1 MNNMKQKI
9 FSLLVMLVVAVTG
22 AWAQDADN
30 CPKIGQLHKR
40 VTVNLRRVAANYPSE
55 AIFAFDCSSGYQYG
69 VASDGEY
76 IYTSSWSSGSSSM
89 FYKYDLDGNFIEEF
103 NISGC
108 GYCRDL
114 TYDGTYF
121 YGVANGNTI
130 YQIDFE
136 SKTVVG
142 TITTDMSMRCVT
154 YDEKRDGFWV
164 AGNWVGPLALYDRS
178 GNKIQE
184 GIYADS
190 ASGIAYYEDITGEEH
205 ILQASNG
212 LGTLNDYN
220 ITTNTLQ
227 DNVLDLTTMPGY
239 NYGTSGGCFIGEYNG
254 QICLFADMQQSPN
267 RIAVYQLPDAKKN
280 FFDLIKAD
288 DAEVHGTVQFNIG
301 EDEDL
306 EEDVSSAKEGDKVTV
321 IVTPEDG
328 YMVAEVTG
336 EWQAAIARAPRRA
349 AIDMMRDIDLQ
360 FVSEDATTRAK
371 TYTFEMI
378 RADAEISCTY
388 KKLLTHPDITVDPIG
403 DQPYLGEPIE
413 PEVVVKDGE
422 TTLVLGTDYTVT
434 YVNNVEIGTATVII
448 TAVASSN
455 YSGSIQTTFE
465 IITNRLVLETSIANA
480 WNYYNSIKDTN
491 PDVAAWLK
499 EAIDAAQEVLD
510 NEDASQ
516 RELGDA
522 ANVLND
528 AVIAAQTEVD
538 AKRIT
543 ITIPAKSYVARIDAD
558 KRTIDE
564 GVAGVSI
571 YSVKS
576 VTDSEVELTAELGI
590 VPEETPYIIYN
601 NNDEDVTISIVFTHE
616 APDDVTYDSEHFKG
630 TLTDKAITDEDLQ
643 AADYYTL
650 TEGLDF
656 TKMQAAATVAAN
668 QCWIEL
674 APASDAHASSL
685 TIVPEGG
692 TTPTG
697 IADNKRE
704 SITNNRY
711 YDLNGRQLNAAP
723 TQKGVYILNGKK
735 VVVK

>member
-1 MNNMKQKI
+1 MKQKI
-9 FSLLVMLVVAVTG
+9 FSLLVLLVVAVTG
-22 AWAQDADN
+22 AWADEVTIGDN
-30 CPKIGQLHKR
+30 TTTTTTY
-40 VTVNLRRVAANYPSE
+40 VTPTNSLWNYSFVE
-55 AIFAFDCSSGYQYG
+55 Q
-69 VASDGEY
+69 
-76 IYTSSWSSGSSSM
+76 IYTASE
-89 FYKYDLDGNFIEEF
+89 I
-103 NISGC
+103 
-108 GYCRDL
+108 
-114 TYDGTYF
+114 GT
-121 YGVANGNTI
+121 
-130 YQIDFE
+130 
-136 SKTVVG
+136 SG
-142 TITTDMSMRCVT
+142 TITSISFHQSSENGGNPSAVAIYMKHVNKETFGSTDDYETV
-154 YDEKRDGFWV
+154 
-164 AGNWVGPLALYDRS
+164 
-178 GNKIQE
+178 
-184 GIYADS
+184 S
-190 ASGIAYYEDITGEEH
+190 ASDKVWE
-205 ILQASNG
+205 
-212 LGTLNDYN
+212 GTLTYLDGGGW
-220 ITTNTLQ
+220 ITFTL
-227 DNVLDLTTMPGY
+227 DTP
-239 NYGTSGGCFIGEYNG
+239 FEYNG
-254 QICLFADMQQSPN
+254 TDNLL
-267 RIAVYQLPDAKKN
+267 IACHETTSGYSTRYFYCTDKNNTVLSCHSDSAIPDPYNLGSYTGTKSVYSKRANIKINIGPAAASGYALT
-280 FFDLIKAD
+280 KAD

-306 EEDVSSAKEGDKVTV
+306 EEDVSSAEEGDKVTV

-336 EWQAAIARAPRRA
+336 EWQAAIARAPHRA
-349 AIDMMRDIDLQ
+349 AVDMMRDIDLQ

-378 RADAEISCTY
+378 RANAEFSCTY
-388 KKLLTHPDITVDPIG
+388 KKLLTHPDITVEPIA
-403 DQPYLGEPIE
+403 DIPYTSVPIE

-448 TAVASSN
+448 TAVESSN

-543 ITIPAKSYVARIDAD
+543 ITIPAKSYVARIDAV

-564 GVAGVSI
+564 GVAGVAL

-590 VPEETPYIIYN
+590 VPEDTPYIIYN
-601 NNDEDVTISIVFTHE
+601 NNDEDVTISIVFTHD

-697 IADNKRE
+697 IADVQRE
-704 SITNNRY
+704 ATDNNVY
-711 YDLNGRQLNAAP
+711 YDLNGRRVAQP
-723 TQKGVYILNGKK
+723 TKGLYILNGKK
-735 VVVK
+735 VLVK